1 MQSGSTAKG
10 QWVEEWRE
18 KEVGNRL
25 QIVSLARFGCV
36 LTCGGGGQGKARQG
50 KARRICL
57 PKQKAIKTTPSG
69 SWGGRRRADQREV
82 AVLGESSTEA
92 RRAVRKGERGRGR
105 GRSGAELLSCA
116 RLEIWFFFSQLR
128 SSYIHICAIFVAVI
142 VVLYM
147 RHICCCYCYC
157 CCYSVA
163 IVGKLKSWEQLSNG
177 TNRRRISFQFRFA
190 NFSPLSNVLLLLC
203 LSYYYCCCCCWRSL
217 LGARLEASRRRW
229 FFLRLIP
236 ITWDTTW
243 N

>member
-50 KARRICL
+50 EKNMSAKAEGNKNNTKWKWRRK
-57 PKQKAIKTTPSG
+57 KQSG
-69 SWGGRRRADQREV
+69 SEAGSSARGEESSEKRRAGQRE
-82 AVLGESSTEA
+82 
-92 RRAVRKGERGRGR
+92 RAK
-105 GRSGAELLSCA
+105 RSWAFKLRTIGDLIL
-116 RLEIWFFFSQLR
+116 FFSATFF
-128 SSYIHICAIFVAVI
+128 IHICAIFVAVI

-190 NFSPLSNVLLLLC
+190 NFSPLSNVLLLLLC
-203 LSYYYCCCCCWRSL
+203 LCYYYCCCCWRSL